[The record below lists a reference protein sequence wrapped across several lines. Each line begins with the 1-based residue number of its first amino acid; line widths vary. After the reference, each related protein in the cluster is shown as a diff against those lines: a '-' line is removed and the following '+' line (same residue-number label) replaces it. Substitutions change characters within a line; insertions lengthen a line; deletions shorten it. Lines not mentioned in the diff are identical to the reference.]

1 MSLLYTGVRIDLDE
15 KYLSLSIRDYE
26 ERSAYGRDTY
36 TSAFDLIS
44 SQCKKFPFINLAGS
58 EILRKCVEVLMSY
71 RGQHPIKTAY
81 LSGKNVFEAI
91 IVLRPTSQSPGLW
104 SAIPINLTII
114 IIIRSMVVP

>member
-15 KYLSLSIRDYE
+15 KYLSLSIREYE

-91 IVLRPTSQSPGLW
+91 NC
-104 SAIPINLTII
+104 A
-114 IIIRSMVVP
+114 